1 MPVRLESQ
9 SRYRL
14 LRGPTFYLE
23 CDLWRI
29 ICSVQLGPVNLLWKT
44 LNACV
49 SRLFS
54 GMASLRQRICTTDGM
69 ETLESTHT
77 HTQQH
82 DDLLPGLS
90 TGSSHNSSGEESHLE
105 IRENVHHGGQG
116 QAKSKAK
123 QSKRNL
129 HIFDFATMGNHSLI
143 RNHVWFYDFS
153 LYRLMFFIFLHK
165 GPVKLFVKTPTV
177 YVS

>member
-1 MPVRLESQ
+1 MS
-9 SRYRL
+9 
-14 LRGPTFYLE
+14 
-23 CDLWRI
+23 
-29 ICSVQLGPVNLLWKT
+29 
-44 LNACV
+44 
-49 SRLFS
+49 
-54 GMASLRQRICTTDGM
+54 TTVGRVK
-69 ETLESTHT
+69 
-77 HTQQH
+77 QK
-82 DDLLPGLS
+82 
-90 TGSSHNSSGEESHLE
+90 
-105 IRENVHHGGQG
+105 V
-116 QAKSKAK
+116 K